1 MVPRATVKPHEIV
14 RAALEL
20 VREVGAEAL
29 SARNI
34 AKRLGISTMPIYSH
48 YTGMAELEAEVKK
61 QAMQTLMEF
70 QRRPYTDNPFM
81 NMAVGYVEF
90 ARAEPHLMEL
100 LFLRG
105 QQSPPPEG
113 AELKDVLV
121 QILGDQAQ
129 EPASQEVLEIPSID
143 NLAYKAR
150 IFGHGL
156 AMMVY
161 SGELAHLTQGDI
173 IRMLSE
179 AGEAFMLW
187 ELHHNK

>member
-1 MVPRATVKPHEIV
+1 MAPRATVKPHEIV
-14 RAALEL
+14 SAALDL
-20 VREVGAEAL
+20 VREVGADAL

-48 YTGMAELEAEVKK
+48 YPGMTALEAEVKK

-100 LFLRG
+100 IFLRG
-105 QQSPPPEG
+105 QQNPPPEG
-113 AELKDVLV
+113 TEIKNAIV

-129 EPASQEVLEIPSID
+129 EPGSQEMLENPSID
-143 NLAYKAR
+143 NVAYKAR

-161 SGELAHLTQGDI
+161 SGELAHLTQDHI
-173 IRMLSE
+173 IRMLGE

-187 ELHHNK
+187 EQHHTK

>member
-14 RAALEL
+14 KAALEL
-20 VREVGAEAL
+20 VREVGADAL

-48 YTGMAELEAEVKK
+48 FPGMTELEAEVKK
-61 QAMQTLMEF
+61 QAVQTFMEF
-70 QRRPYTDNPFM
+70 QRRPYTDNPLM

-90 ARAEPHLMEL
+90 ARAEPRLMEL
-100 LFLRG
+100 IFLQG

-113 AELKDVLV
+113 AKLKDVLV

-129 EPASQEVLEIPSID
+129 EPASQEMLEIPRMEHM
-143 NLAYKAR
+143 AYKAR

-161 SGELAHLTQGDI
+161 SGELAHLTQDDI

-179 AGEAFMLW
+179 AGEAFMFW
-187 ELHHNK
+187 EMHHSK

>member
-1 MVPRATVKPHEIV
+1 MVPKATVKPHEIV

-48 YTGMAELEAEVKK
+48 YPGMTELEAEVKK
-61 QAMQTLMEF
+61 QAVQTFMEF
-70 QRRPYTDNPFM
+70 QRRPYTDNSFM

-90 ARAEPHLMEL
+90 ARSEPHLMEL
-100 LFLRG
+100 IFLRG

-113 AELKDVLV
+113 AEIKNIIV

-129 EPASQEVLEIPSID
+129 EQVSQEGLENPSIEKV
-143 NLAYKAR
+143 AYKGR

-161 SGELAHLTQGDI
+161 SGELAHLTQDDI
-173 IRMLSE
+173 IRMLGE

-187 ELHHNK
+187 EQHHNK